1 MNEVS
6 EYNAQVWDRM
16 VAQKSG
22 FASTVSA
29 RALNDPLKH
38 INIYDWLPDGV
49 HGKKVLCLAAGG
61 GKHAP
66 LYAAG
71 GADVTVL
78 DVSEAMLEKDRIM
91 AEKHGFRIR
100 RVRACMTR
108 MDMFDQGE
116 FDVIMQPVSSCY
128 IENLDAMY
136 GEVQRILKPGG
147 IYIVQHKQPF
157 SLQCSPFPEVS
168 KYHVQTQGH
177 HKGPLPPV
185 HGSEHRE
192 HGALEFLHPLEALL
206 GGLCRKGFVIEDV
219 REPWHGRED
228 AAPGSFAHRSHYV
241 PPYVAIKARKRID
254 SGIAFSTLISQARPH
269 Q

>member
-6 EYNAQVWDRM
+6 EYNARVWDRM

-29 RALNDPLKH
+29 RVLNDPQKH
-38 INIYDWLPDGV
+38 INIYNWVPEGV

-66 LYAAG
+66 LYAAA
-71 GADVTVL
+71 GAVVTVL
-78 DVSEAMLEKDRIM
+78 DVSESMLEKDRAM
-91 AEKHGFRIR
+91 AEKHGFQIR

-108 MDMFDQGE
+108 MDMFESSE
-116 FDVIMQPVSSCY
+116 FDLIMQPVSSCY
-128 IENLDAMY
+128 VENLSAMY
-136 GEVQRILKPGG
+136 GEVHRILKPGG

-157 SLQCSPFPEVS
+157 SLQCGAFPEMS
-168 KYHVQTQGH
+168 KYYVETKGH

-185 HGSEHRE
+185 QGSEHRE
-192 HGALEFLHPLEALL
+192 QGALEFLHPLEALL
-206 GGLCRKGFVIEDV
+206 GGLCQKGFVIEDV

-228 AAPGSFAHRSHYV
+228 AAPGTFAHRSHHI
-241 PPYVAIKARKRID
+241 PPYVALKARKRID
-254 SGIAFSTLISQARPH
+254 SGIAISTVFSHAGSH
-269 Q
+269 